1 VKPFF
6 AVLGVIF
13 LAVVALSGIGV
24 GLLAIRGNPVDTIGY
39 WFLEMRGDRLDK
51 ESKAYA
57 DAAIP
62 AIAAWSEKELL
73 DRQSPELKQTLTQQQ
88 LDLTFQRLS
97 LALGHLQK
105 CEPAQ
110 GQSIMSGKQ
119 VKATYISKAIFEKGE
134 AVIQLDLIKHGDQWQ
149 ILGFKVNS
157 PLLQQQPPQPH

>member
-1 VKPFF
+1 
-6 AVLGVIF
+6 
-13 LAVVALSGIGV
+13 
-24 GLLAIRGNPVDTIGY
+24 
-39 WFLEMRGDRLDK
+39 MRGDRLDK

-134 AVIQLDLIKHGDQWQ
+134 AVIQLDLINNAVNGRF
-149 ILGFKVNS
+149 LGLKVIRPCCNHS
-157 PLLQQQPPQPH
+157 HRSHTKRTNPSHADRSFGRRRGHI